1 MILEEQKTAIQF
13 NAISFD
19 GYDKFLEMIKRLY
32 GQQNYDKM
40 LLNGY
45 IEQNIDF
52 VYSVDINTFRGENSI
67 QLQIKDFR
75 ISQQ

>member
-1 MILEEQKTAIQF
+1 
-13 NAISFD
+13 
-19 GYDKFLEMIKRLY
+19 
-32 GQQNYDKM
+32 M